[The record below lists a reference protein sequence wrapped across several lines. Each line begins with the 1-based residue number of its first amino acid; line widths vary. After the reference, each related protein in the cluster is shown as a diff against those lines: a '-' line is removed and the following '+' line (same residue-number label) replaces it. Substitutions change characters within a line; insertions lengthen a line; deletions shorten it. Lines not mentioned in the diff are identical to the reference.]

1 MIQNESRWDL
11 CLWRMH
17 DSYKKKPD
25 GTYVTGLVAQ
35 EMKLDKI

>member
-1 MIQNESRWDL
+1 MNPDGTYVCGGCMTVTKRN
-11 CLWRMH
+11 
-17 DSYKKKPD
+17 PD